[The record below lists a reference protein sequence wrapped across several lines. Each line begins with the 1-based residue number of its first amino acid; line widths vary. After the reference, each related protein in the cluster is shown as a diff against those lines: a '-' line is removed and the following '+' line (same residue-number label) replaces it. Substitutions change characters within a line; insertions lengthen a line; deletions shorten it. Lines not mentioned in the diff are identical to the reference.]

1 MENRTEPSQN
11 AQVSATESLPA
22 TAVLRVG
29 RVTFDPT
36 LYDAVVVADRTTS
49 QYLIP
54 AIQQLPGL
62 IRWYSGVS
70 PEGSLSQV
78 SIWDSEEH
86 AAQMDHLKEMRVRAR
101 EEFGAVGV
109 TFTSETA
116 TYTNYPIT
124 WTICSDAE

>member
-1 MENRTEPSQN
+1 MTEP
-11 AQVSATESLPA
+11 LPA
-22 TAVLRVG
+22 TAVIRVG
-29 RVTFDPT
+29 RVTFDPS
-36 LYDAVVVADRTTS
+36 LYEDVAVADKETS
-49 QYLIP
+49 EYLIP
-54 AIQQLPGL
+54 AIKALPGL

-86 AAQMDHLKEMRVRAR
+86 AAQMDHLKEMRVTAR

-109 TFTSETA
+109 TFTAETA

-124 WTICSDAE
+124 WTI